1 MITNLISFGLG
12 FGAGF
17 VTRGL
22 YDDSVSAE
30 VLGLKDGGAYRKFED
45 AALAGRADL
54 ERTLGKEG
62 ARKAPLWTVPGMKEY
77 FPEHIRPAAV
87 VKSTSPHGTVY
98 VSADT
103 KEAIQFCFER
113 GLVTEEQAK
122 DAGVSVKAPEAKQDV
137 LSEAESQIITA
148 YRAKQ
153 AEKAEKAA
161 KKDEKA
167 A

>member
-30 VLGLKDGGAYRKFED
+30 VLGLKDGAAYRKFEG

-54 ERTLGKEG
+54 ERSLGKEG
-62 ARKAPLWTVPGMKEY
+62 SRKAPLWVVPGMKEY
-77 FPEHIRPAAV
+77 FPEHIRLATVKAA
-87 VKSTSPHGTVY
+87 SPKGDVFI
-98 VSADT
+98 SADVEAMQFLYENNRVT
-103 KEAIQFCFER
+103 AEQARAAGVIVKEP
-113 GLVTEEQAK
+113 EEQK
-122 DAGVSVKAPEAKQDV
+122 DE
-137 LSEAESQIITA
+137 LSPTEVEIIQK
-148 YRAKQ
+148 YRAAQ
-153 AEKAEKAA
+153 AEKAA
-161 KKDEKA
+161 KKAEKA

>member
-1 MITNLISFGLG
+1 MISNLISFGLG

-30 VLGLKDGGAYRKFED
+30 VLGLKDGSAYRKFEG

-54 ERTLGKEG
+54 EKTLGKEG

-77 FPEHIRPAAV
+77 FPEHIRLAT
-87 VKSTSPHGTVY
+87 VKSASPKGDVFI
-98 VSADT
+98 SANPD
-103 KEAIQFCFER
+103 AMQFLYEQ
-113 GLVTEEQAK
+113 GLVTEEQARAAGCNVKKPEEPK
-122 DAGVSVKAPEAKQDV
+122 DE
-137 LSEAESQIITA
+137 LSAAEVEIIQK
-148 YRAKQ
+148 YRAAQ
-153 AEKAEKAA
+153 AEKAA
-161 KKDEKA
+161 KKAEKA